1 MRMALFLLPVSF
13 CAAPALAQAAPPPHL
28 ADPATVDRL
37 ADAMQSLSGALLDIR
52 IGDIQAALEGRPA
65 TPADRE
71 KTVRSETGLSERDLN
86 VRIEAAKPQVEQ
98 GIRALNQALP
108 EITGDLQRAQKSIQR
123 AISNMPDPNYPR
135 R

>member
-1 MRMALFLLPVSF
+1 MRIALLLLPVAL
-13 CAAPALAQAAPPPHL
+13 CAAPAVAQGAPPPKL

-52 IGDIQAALEGRPA
+52 IGDIQAAIEGRPA
-65 TPADRE
+65 TPADRDR
-71 KTVRSETGLSERDLN
+71 TVRSETGLSERDLN
-86 VRIEAAKPQVEQ
+86 ARIEATKPQVEQ
-98 GIRALNQALP
+98 GIRALNRALP